1 MHTKLRILDV
11 ALTLFSEKGYHSVS
25 VAEIADAV
33 GIKAPSL
40 YKHYKSKQDIFDA
53 ILKEMDI
60 RYTQQAAGL
69 QMNGNNA
76 TADATLFA
84 SVSEEMLVQMGTGL
98 FTYFL
103 HDDYVCRFRKMLT
116 IEQFHDEELAAL
128 YTRQYTDD
136 PLSYQSRILS
146 MLGACGLFCP
156 ADADIM
162 ALHFYAPLYLLLTL
176 CDREPEREPKALRL
190 VEQHIKQFN
199 QIYKREDT
207 Q

>member
-1 MHTKLRILDV
+1 MNTKSRILDS

-40 YKHYKSKQDIFDA
+40 YKHYKSKRDIFNG
-53 ILKEMDI
+53 ILSEMQT
-60 RYTQQAAGL
+60 RYEKQTATL
-69 QMNGNNA
+69 QMNGSNA
-76 TADATLFA
+76 AVDADIFS
-84 SVSEEMLVQMGTGL
+84 SVSEDTLIQMGIGL

-116 IEQFHDEELAAL
+116 IEQFHNAELTTL
-128 YTRQYTDD
+128 YTKQYTDD
-136 PLSYQSRILS
+136 PLSYQSRIFS
-146 MLGACGLFCP
+146 MLGTCGLFRP
-156 ADADIM
+156 ANADVM

-176 CDREPEREPKALRL
+176 CDREPAREPEALQL
-190 VEQHIKQFN
+190 LEQHIRQFN
-199 QIYKREDT
+199 QIYKKENA

>member
-1 MHTKLRILDV
+1 MNTKLRILDA

-40 YKHYKSKQDIFDA
+40 YKHYHSKRDIFNG
-53 ILKEMDI
+53 ILSEMQT
-60 RYTQQAAGL
+60 RYEKQTTTL
-69 QMNGNNA
+69 QMNGSNPVM
-76 TADATLFA
+76 DATLFS
-84 SVSEEMLVQMGTGL
+84 SVSEDTLIQMGIGL

-103 HDDYVCRFRKMLT
+103 HDDYVCRFRKMLM
-116 IEQFHDEELAAL
+116 IEQFHDAELAAL
-128 YTRQYTDD
+128 CTKQYTDD

-146 MLGACGLFCP
+146 MLSTCGLFRP

-176 CDREPEREPKALRL
+176 CDRAPEREPEALL
-190 VEQHIKQFN
+190 LLEQHIRQFN
-199 QIYKREDT
+199 LIYKKENES
-207 Q
+207 

>member
-1 MHTKLRILDV
+1 MHTKSRILDV
-11 ALTLFSEKGYHSVS
+11 ALTLFSVKGYHSVS

-40 YKHYKSKQDIFDA
+40 YKHYKSKRDIFDA
-53 ILKEMDI
+53 ILLEMQT
-60 RYTQQAAGL
+60 RYEIQAGSL
-69 QMNGNNA
+69 HMNGSNA
-76 TADATLFA
+76 TVDAGIFS
-84 SVSEEMLVQMGTGL
+84 SVSEDSLIEMGVGL

-116 IEQFHDEELAAL
+116 IEQFHDTELAAL

-146 MLGACGLFCP
+146 MLGACGLFRP

-176 CDREPEREPKALRL
+176 CDREPEREPEALRL
-190 VEQHIKQFN
+190 LEQHIKQFN

>member
-1 MHTKLRILDV
+1 MNTKSRILDV

-40 YKHYKSKQDIFDA
+40 YKHYKSKRDIFDA

-60 RYTQQAAGL
+60 RYTQQAADL

-128 YTRQYTDD
+128 YTKQYTDD

-146 MLGACGLFCP
+146 MLRACGLFRP

-176 CDREPEREPKALRL
+176 CDRAPEREPEALRL
-190 VEQHIKQFN
+190 LEQHIKQFN